1 MLEFLK
7 EKYHRGKPLSLFL
20 IISHCPQSSQDHC
33 CSESAEHF
41 VDRLSEKGRQL
52 VCQVVKL
59 PQIMLDMCLMQ
70 EERNEKDRENS
81 RNQEDFYAVLQ
92 VSKKYKTK

>member
-70 EERNEKDRENS
+70 VDIRTAQPVPTKEYISVLVD
-81 RNQEDFYAVLQ
+81 AVANR
-92 VSKKYKTK
+92 